1 MAIQIDIVCPECQ
14 KQMKAP
20 EELQGKKIRCKEC
33 GHVFVVTA
41 RKPHAQE
48 EDANPYGVVQD
59 EEGVPRCPHCAQ
71 EMESAEAVIC
81 IHCGYNTATRQR
93 VGTRKV
99 IEHTPGDQ
107 FSWLLPGIVA
117 ALSILLLFGLDLFY
131 CLAVPGL
138 VENGDYEF
146 IGYKG
151 FRLWFVIMSL
161 FAMFFAGKFAWKRLV
176 VQPTPPERIK
186 GD

>member
-1 MAIQIDIVCPECQ
+1 MAIQIDIVCPECH

-20 EELQGKKIRCKEC
+20 GELQGKKIRCKEC
-33 GHVFVVTA
+33 GHVFVVA
-41 RKPHAQE
+41 APKPRVE
-48 EDANPYGVVQD
+48 EDADSYGVVKD
-59 EEGVPRCPHCAQ
+59 DEGVARCPHCAG
-71 EMESAEAVIC
+71 EMASADAVIC

-99 IEHTPGDQ
+99 VESTAGDQ
-107 FSWLLPGIVA
+107 FAWLLPGIIA
-117 ALSILLLFGLDLFY
+117 AVSILVLIGLDLFY
-131 CLAVPGL
+131 CLAVPDL
-138 VENGDYEF
+138 VDKGDYEF

-161 FAMFFAGKFAWKRLV
+161 FAMFFAGKFAWKRLIV
-176 VQPTPPERIK
+176 EPTPPERVK